1 MATNDYQITNTLLQS
16 LFGPSP
22 EQQAQAYQQ
31 ARDQQA
37 LQMAQLTPGRGAV
50 FAGSQ
55 IAQDLGKSAGEL
67 GGAVRRGVFGIET
80 PKEIEDNVANQ
91 IKAKA
96 QPLLQQGDVA
106 GYADFLATEY
116 AKAGLTDRAVRAK
129 TAAEQFTM
137 QQKEQKAGLEL
148 KQAQARKATAEAGKY
163 ELSIQQEEK
172 LRAELQQLGPN
183 ATEDQI
189 IAVVTKYGSPD
200 KVLELL
206 QKKEMAK
213 QSRAEKAA
221 ERAKKASMLPS
232 SLQKE
237 EDKDLASIDSYDAQA
252 EALGPSIQN
261 LTPNN
266 AGVRKLQL
274 GPVQNS
280 KYLAQNLAG
289 NSTEESRAFEA
300 LKSAVDTAVNLQVS
314 AEKGVQT
321 DKDVLR
327 FAKALIGAFGR
338 NDTQATLEALQRYK
352 EAIDKAKERT
362 KARLESRRKSQ
373 NVEPYYGNIAPPSLA
388 TPTITP
394 AQPPAAAPQ
403 GQGAVIRFGRDA
415 NGNIVPLGG
424 K

>member
-1 MATNDYQITNTLLQS
+1 MAINYDITQG
-16 LFGPSP
+16 LFGDIMGLQTTP
-22 EQQAQAYQQ
+22 EEQRSKYLQGRNAQAVN
-31 ARDQQA
+31 
-37 LQMAQLTPGRGAV
+37 LAQLDAGRTAV
-50 FAGSQ
+50 AAGGML
-55 IAQDLGKSAGEL
+55 AQDLGQNVEGL
-67 GGAVRRGVFGIET
+67 GGGIRRNFLGIET
-80 PKEIEDNVANQ
+80 QAEQEKQITEKLQKEAAQIANT
-91 IKAKA
+91 
-96 QPLLQQGDVA
+96 QGLEAAVSYIQK
-106 GYADFLATEY
+106 GYSE
-116 AKAGLTDRAVRAK
+116 AGLN
-129 TAAEQFTM
+129 
-137 QQKEQKAGLEL
+137 QKALKAAQLLEQVKQRNL
-148 KQAQARKATAEAGKY
+148 FTKAELETKQAQARKATAEAGKY

-200 KVLELL
+200 KILELL
-206 QKKEMAK
+206 QKKELAK

-221 ERAKKASMLPS
+221 ERAKKASMLPA

-237 EDKDLASIDSYDAQA
+237 EDKDLTSIDSYEAQA
-252 EALGPSIQN
+252 EALAPSIQN
-261 LTPNN
+261 LTPNQ

-280 KYLAQNLAG
+280 KYMAQNLAG

-362 KARLESRRKSQ
+362 KVRLESRRKSQ

-388 TPTITP
+388 TTP
-394 AQPPAAAPQ
+394 IAPEQKPAPQ
-403 GQGAVIRFGRDA
+403 GQGAVVRFGRDA